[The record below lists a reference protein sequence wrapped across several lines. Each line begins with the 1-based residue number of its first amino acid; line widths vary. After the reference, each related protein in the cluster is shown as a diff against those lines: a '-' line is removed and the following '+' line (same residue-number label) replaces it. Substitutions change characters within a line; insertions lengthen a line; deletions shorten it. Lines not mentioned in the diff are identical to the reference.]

1 MRNVKA
7 VGMLE
12 RRRGGKDFLTDSLS
26 IQRFGWDA
34 TEEENWAERK
44 FFRGPLG
51 QLVTPALCPF
61 QGNSW
66 GRRRGRRE
74 GQRGWRA

>member
-1 MRNVKA
+1 MKA
-7 VGMLE
+7 VGTLE
-12 RRRGGKDFLTDSLS
+12 RLRGGKDVLMDLPS
-26 IQRFGWDA
+26 IQRFVWDT

-51 QLVTPALCPF
+51 QLVTFALCLFP
-61 QGNSW
+61 GNSW